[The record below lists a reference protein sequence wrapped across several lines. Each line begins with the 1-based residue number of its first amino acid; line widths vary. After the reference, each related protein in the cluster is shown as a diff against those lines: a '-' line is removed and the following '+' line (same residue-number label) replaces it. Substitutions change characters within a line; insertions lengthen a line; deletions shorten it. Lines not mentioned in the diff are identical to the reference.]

1 MLKNRILIMDVVKE
15 QLWEMH
21 QAYLLKK
28 KTKRTKILI
37 IDVKEQ
43 NPYNGC

>member
-1 MLKNRILIMDVVKE
+1 MDVKE

-43 NPYNGC
+43 L